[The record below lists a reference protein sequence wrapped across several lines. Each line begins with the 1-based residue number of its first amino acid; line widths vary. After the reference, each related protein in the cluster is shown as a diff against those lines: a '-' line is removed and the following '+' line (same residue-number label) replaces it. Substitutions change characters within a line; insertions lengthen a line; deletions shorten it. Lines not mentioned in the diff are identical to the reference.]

1 MNLDWLINSTE
12 LNNFKCVAGKSNL
25 NNKILSVNVLDNPD
39 VIRWIKK
46 DELVLTTG
54 YFLKDDQEAQ
64 INIIREL
71 KETGCSALGFKIK
84 RFFETIPS
92 IMIEEAEKVG
102 LPLIEVPFYYSFSEI
117 SKKIYNTIYSQEL
130 NENLVQYNNI
140 NALSSMFFENKGID
154 AMINQLSYFINKSII
169 LTDCEYNVISAN
181 LTPQYE
187 YLTNGMELLKVSSL
201 GKASYISHTEA
212 SDTAYIDLKINEEV
226 FHFFIVTLPSF
237 TGMLCVLIDDIE
249 LSPSKKTLLEKVKNI
264 VSLEIIRS
272 NKIQNISNS
281 YHNFFFD
288 FLISESQK
296 SEKEILEICNFYD
309 FDYTKKRVCI
319 SFILENCENDQH
331 RNKILSTLQKGITN
345 TFRDK
350 QSLFLCAN
358 NNILSL
364 FLFYKQEQNNIEAI
378 NNTYNIIYDFYNK
391 LGDSISCT
399 LHIGISRCHSGI
411 ATIRTAFKDTLN
423 CINLNKHQDVNVPI
437 CCYSDNYEYHL
448 LSGLPE
454 NTLLKLCE
462 DTIMPLIQFDK
473 DNNANLINTL
483 KLYYESKFN
492 STDTAKKLFLHRNTL
507 LNRLDKIKEL
517 LHGDFSDNNK
527 MFSVYLG
534 ICAYEILKH

>member
-25 NNKILSVNVLDNPD
+25 NNKILSVNILDNPD

-54 YFLKDDQEAQ
+54 YFLKDDPKAQ

-71 KETGCSALGFKIK
+71 KETGCCALGIKIK

-102 LPLIEVPFYYSFSEI
+102 LTLIEVPFYYSFSEI

-130 NENLVQYNNI
+130 NENLVQYNII
-140 NALSSMFFENKGID
+140 NTISSIFFENKGID
-154 AMINQLSYFINKSII
+154 VMINELSYFINRSII
-169 LTDCEYNVISAN
+169 LMDCNYNVFSASFT
-181 LTPQYE
+181 LEYE
-187 YLTNGMELLKVSSL
+187 YLINGMELPKVSSVEV
-201 GKASYISHTEA
+201 APYISHTEI
-212 SDTAYIDLKINEEV
+212 SNTAYGDLKINSEI
-226 FHFFIVTLPSF
+226 FRFFIMTLPNF
-237 TGMLCVLIDDIE
+237 TGMLCILIDDIE
-249 LSPSKKTLLEKVKNI
+249 LPSNHKILLEKVKNI
-264 VSLEIIRS
+264 LSLEIIRS
-272 NKIQNISNS
+272 DKIKNVSNS

-288 FLISESQK
+288 FLISETQK

-309 FDYTKKRVCI
+309 FDYNKKRVCV
-319 SFILENCENDQH
+319 SFILENCESENL
-331 RNKILSTLQKGITN
+331 RNKIISTLHKEISN
-345 TFRDK
+345 TFNNK

-364 FLFYKQEQNNIEAI
+364 FLFYKSELNNIEAV
-378 NNTYNIIYDFYNK
+378 NNTYNAIYDFYNK
-391 LGDSISCT
+391 LGDSISCN

-411 ATIRTAFKDTLN
+411 ASIRTAFKDTLN
-423 CINLNKHQDVNVPI
+423 CINLNKNQNI
-437 CCYSDNYEYHL
+437 NKIIYCYSDNYEYHF
-448 LSGLPE
+448 LSGLSE
-454 NTLLKLCE
+454 VSLLKLCE
-462 DTIMPLIQFDK
+462 DTIMPIIEFDK
-473 DNNANLINTL
+473 NNNTNLINTL
-483 KLYYESKFN
+483 RLYYLSKFN

-507 LNRLDKIKEL
+507 INRLDKIKEL
-517 LHGDFSDNNK
+517 LHDDFSDSNK